1 MYKISKC
8 NFCKYETED
17 KSNLTKHTKRMHTQS
32 YECDKCEFRTLLQD
46 ELVRHKKVVHGK
58 ASKP

>member
-1 MYKISKC
+1 MLKC

-46 ELVRHKKVVHGK
+46 ELVQHKKNGSWESRQAIK
-58 ASKP
+58 